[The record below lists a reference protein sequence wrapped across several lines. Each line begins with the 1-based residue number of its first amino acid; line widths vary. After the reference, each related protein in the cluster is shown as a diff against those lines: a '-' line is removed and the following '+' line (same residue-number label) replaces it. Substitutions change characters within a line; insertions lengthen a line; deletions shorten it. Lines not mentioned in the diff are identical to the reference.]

1 MVQLNMKT
9 KCKFQKTDV
18 AYILFSSASGLT
30 LSVATWKICGKLYFI
45 YYNALFKFIQ
55 NIFNSAA
62 LFFGL

>member
-1 MVQLNMKT
+1 MKT
-9 KCKFQKTDV
+9 KCKFQKNDV

-30 LSVATWKICGKLYFI
+30 LSVATWKICGKFYFI
-45 YYNALFKFIQ
+45 YYKYALFNFIQ